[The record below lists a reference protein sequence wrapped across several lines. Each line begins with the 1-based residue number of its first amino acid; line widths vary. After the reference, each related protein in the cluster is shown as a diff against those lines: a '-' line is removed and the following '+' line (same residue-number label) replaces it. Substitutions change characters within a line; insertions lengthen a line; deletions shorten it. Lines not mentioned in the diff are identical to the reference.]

1 MSGEALQFE
10 IVNGAT
16 AQKDPLM
23 ADAEA
28 GANYIKVHLA
38 RPVSK
43 EGQARLIILKTYK
56 DAKSYY
62 RDGNTIV
69 FNRSLGIKRN
79 SVVLP
84 AGYARVGGKLASPS
98 LRQGGGRTSGS
109 MRYTKTR

>member
-1 MSGEALQFE
+1 
-10 IVNGAT
+10 
-16 AQKDPLM
+16 M
-23 ADAEA
+23 ADADA
-28 GANYIKVHLA
+28 GGSYIKVHLA
-38 RPVSK
+38 RPVAK

-84 AGYARVGGKLASPS
+84 AGFERVGGNGGA
-98 LRQGGGRTSGS
+98 QIFTHGGGRQEVVLPNSYAGEAMYIDRASNSAT
-109 MRYTKTR
+109 